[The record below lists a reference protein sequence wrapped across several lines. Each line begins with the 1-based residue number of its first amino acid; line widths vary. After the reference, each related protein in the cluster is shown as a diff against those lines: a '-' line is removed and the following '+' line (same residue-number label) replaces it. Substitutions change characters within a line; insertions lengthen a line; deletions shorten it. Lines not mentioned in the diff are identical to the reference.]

1 MTRSTGRICSKI
13 WRASPS
19 YVADRADWFA
29 PAVFHDDLERGIPPE
44 DRPADLPAIPLHLA
58 RDFQDSD
65 VSDHVERA
73 GKRSA
78 ERLRYVNDVFVAPD
92 GHESLAEFPLF
103 RWNVEIHP
111 RRRRDE

>member
-1 MTRSTGRICSKI
+1 MAVFRVHRR
-13 WRASPS
+13 RASFAGD
-19 YVADRADWFA
+19 YVDRSNPALPLH
-29 PAVFHDDLERGIPPE
+29 PAVLHDDLERGIPPE

-78 ERLRYVNDVFVAPD
+78 GRLRSVNDVFWAPV
-92 GHESLAEFPLF
+92 GPESLAQFSTF
-103 RWNVEIHP
+103 RAHFG
-111 RRRRDE
+111 